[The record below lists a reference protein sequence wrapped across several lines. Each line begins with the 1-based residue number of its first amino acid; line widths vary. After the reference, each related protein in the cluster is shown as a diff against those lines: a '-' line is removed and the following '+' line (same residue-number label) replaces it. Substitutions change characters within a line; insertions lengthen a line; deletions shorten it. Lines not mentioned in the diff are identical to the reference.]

1 MALQIRDPRAHDLA
15 RRLAARRK
23 VSMTE
28 AVVQALE
35 AEWRRE
41 TEKEPLAERI
51 GRIAADPAARA
62 GPGRRDPGDADAER
76 T

>member
-15 RRLAARRK
+15 RQLAARRK

-28 AVVQALE
+28 TVIQALE

-41 TEKEPLAERI
+41 TEKEPLADRI
-51 GRIAADPAARA
+51 GRIAADLAARA
-62 GPGRRDPGDADAER
+62 GPGRRDLGDADAGR
-76 T
+76 S